1 MYPKLYQKWFQLSL
15 NPTEMVLVEILM
27 KIVGLLSK
35 ATLGHVADNLPL
47 PILAASRLKT
57 LQRFLDSPRFCKEK
71 IWWGIWME
79 IMAGYWL
86 PQEPIV
92 LAIDR
97 TSWRKYNLL
106 VVSWIIQ
113 GRAIPI
119 NWQLL
124 DKLGSSSLDDQQSVI
139 YPITCLLPDY
149 SFVLLGDREF
159 CSKHLATWLL
169 EIGWGYCLRLKKS
182 TYVRLKNDDLVTLQQ
197 LASHPGVQIFLQ
209 GVNISTTAHKFPF
222 NVAIHYPKEHH
233 GMPIEEGWFILT
245 TLPNLTT
252 AVQTYATRFQLEE
265 MFRDY
270 KSYGFNLELTQLNG
284 SRFDAWLLLLTLV
297 YSILA
302 FIELSTTEPHQKYLA
317 RTTESKRQ
325 YPRRSIVTLGKTAL
339 FAGFDWAFISQLVSR
354 YIKINC
360 HKINY
365 YLRGLNDCNQYLI
378 RV

>member
-57 LQRFLDSPRFCKEK
+57 LQRFLDSPRFCQEK

-284 SRFDAWLLLLTLV
+284 SRFDAWFLLLTLV

-302 FIELSTTEPHQKYLA
+302 FIGLSTTEPHQKYLA

-365 YLRGLNDCNQYLI
+365 YLRGLNYCNQYLI

>member
-1 MYPKLYQKWFQLSL
+1 MYPELYQKWFQLNL
-15 NPTEMVLVEILM
+15 NPTELVLMEILM

-35 ATLGHVADNLPL
+35 ATLGHLADNLPL

-71 IWWGIWME
+71 IWWGLWME
-79 IMAGYWL
+79 IMTGYWL
-86 PQEPIV
+86 KQEPIV

-124 DKLGSSSLDDQQSVI
+124 DKLGSSNLDDQQSVV

-197 LASHPGVQIFLQ
+197 LAAHPGVRIFLQ

-222 NVAIHYPKEHH
+222 NVVIHYPKEHH

-245 TLPNLTT
+245 TLPTLAT

-284 SRFDAWLLLLTLV
+284 SRFDAWFLLLTLV

-302 FIELSTTEPHQKYLA
+302 FVGLSITQAQQKYLV
-317 RTTESKRQ
+317 RTTELKRQ
-325 YPRRSIVTLGKTAL
+325 YPRRSIVTLGKAAL
-339 FAGFDWAFISQLVSR
+339 VSGFDWAFISRLVAQ
-354 YIKINC
+354 YIKINR

-365 YLRGLNDCNQYLI
+365 YVRGLNYCGRYI
-378 RV
+378 VRI